1 MSEHTII
8 PANLRGFIG
17 ELKMQIELLSD
28 RAANLAARLAAAN
41 EQAELHLA
49 RIRGLEEELAR
60 ARNEDPEAP
69 P

>member
-28 RAANLAARLAAAN
+28 RAANLAARRGKQHSNTEVRKA
-41 EQAELHLA
+41 
-49 RIRGLEEELAR
+49 IRKLQ
-60 ARNEDPEAP
+60 
-69 P
+69 